1 MALQE
6 EELEQVATHVKAHL
20 GEWGAEYGWGKPAGG
35 YELELSERMVRVEEE
50 FKHQRELMLQGF
62 ERMDKRFEQVDK
74 RFEQVDK
81 HFAEQREDMKKR
93 FEQVDKRFEEGTR
106 RLDRF
111 MFWSFG
117 LTIAA
122 AGTVITVLK
131 F

>member
-20 GEWGAEYGWGKPAGG
+20 GEWVAEYGWGKPAGV

-74 RFEQVDK
+74 
-81 HFAEQREDMKKR
+81 H

-106 RLDRF
+106 RIDRF
-111 MFWSFG
+111 MIWSFG